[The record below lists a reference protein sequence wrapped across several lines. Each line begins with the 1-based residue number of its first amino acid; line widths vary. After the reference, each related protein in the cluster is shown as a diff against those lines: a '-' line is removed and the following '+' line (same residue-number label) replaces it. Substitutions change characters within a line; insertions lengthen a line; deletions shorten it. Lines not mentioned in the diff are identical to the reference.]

1 VVAVSLLGILLI
13 VSAAVAAVVLAA
25 AWIYASV
32 KATSRDT

>member
-1 VVAVSLLGILLI
+1 VVAVSLLVVLLI